1 MTARDAQSRHNYV
14 NAVVMMPILIYSFGI
29 LLTIRGPLGIWY
41 CNFVKLYKNFAKN
54 SGSEKMTTTL
64 VSQNNQSGAC
74 LGGEGP
80 APPPL
85 KLKSKKRK
93 GHQSKF

>member
-1 MTARDAQSRHNYV
+1 MQREY
-14 NAVVMMPILIYSFGI
+14 IE
-29 LLTIRGPLGIWY
+29 Y

-54 SGSEKMTTTL
+54 SGSEKMTTAL

-80 APPPL
+80 APPL
-85 KLKSKKRK
+85 EIEKQKKRK